1 MQEYFKRQEADKEHI
16 MCKGE
21 RINVTKS
28 SMPPYEEYIEAIRP
42 LWNTH
47 WITNMGRYHME
58 LEKQLKRYLGVPEI
72 SLMVNGHMSLELA
85 IQMMEFHKDGGEV
98 ITTPYS
104 FISTTHAIVRNG
116 LIPVFCDIKS
126 SDATIDEDKIEE
138 LITEKTVAILPVHVY
153 GNICNVEKI
162 QKIADKYNLK
172 VIYDAAHAFGI
183 KYKNKGIGNWGD
195 ASVFS
200 FHATKVFNTIE
211 GGAVTFKEKKYYE
224 KLYNLKNFGI
234 YDEELVAD
242 IGANAKMNEFCAI
255 MGLCNLR
262 HIDMAIQKRKKF
274 NDLYS
279 QKLSEIKG
287 IRLLDRNRD
296 ANSNYSYFPIVL
308 GEDYGCSRDQLYE
321 RLKEHNIFCR
331 KYFFPLIS
339 EQKCYRGLYV
349 NDGLNNAKK
358 ISDNVLILPLYEDMD
373 MELINKILEIISE

>member
-1 MQEYFKRQEADKEHI
+1 

-21 RINVTKS
+21 RINVTRS

-42 LWNTH
+42 LWDTH

-58 LEKQLKRYLGVPEI
+58 LENQLKRYLGVPEI

-85 IQMMEFHKDGGEV
+85 IQMMEFQKEGGEV

-116 LIPVFCDIKS
+116 LKPVFCDIKW

-138 LITEKTVAILPVHVY
+138 LITDKTVAILPVHVY

-162 QKIADKYNLK
+162 QEIADKYNLK

-195 ASVFS
+195 ASIFS

-211 GGAVTFKEKKYYE
+211 GGAVTFQERKYYK

-234 YDEELVAD
+234 HDEEIVVD

-262 HIDMAIQKRKKF
+262 HIDLAMQ
-274 NDLYS
+274 
-279 QKLSEIKG
+279 E
-287 IRLLDRNRD
+287 
-296 ANSNYSYFPIVL
+296 
-308 GEDYGCSRDQLYE
+308 
-321 RLKEHNIFCR
+321 
-331 KYFFPLIS
+331 
-339 EQKCYRGLYV
+339 
-349 NDGLNNAKK
+349 
-358 ISDNVLILPLYEDMD
+358 
-373 MELINKILEIISE
+373 

>member
-1 MQEYFKRQEADKEHI
+1 

-21 RINVTKS
+21 RINVTRS
-28 SMPPYEEYIEAIRP
+28 SMSPYEEYIEAIRP
-42 LWNTH
+42 LWDTH

-58 LEKQLKRYLGVPEI
+58 LENQLKRYLGVPEI

-85 IQMMEFHKDGGEV
+85 IQMMEFQKEGGEV

-116 LIPVFCDIKS
+116 LKPVFCDIKW

-138 LITEKTVAILPVHVY
+138 LITDKTVAILPVHVY

-162 QKIADKYNLK
+162 QEIADKYNLK

-195 ASVFS
+195 ASIFS

-211 GGAVTFKEKKYYE
+211 GGAVTFQERKYYK

-234 YDEELVAD
+234 HDEEIVVD

-262 HIDMAIQKRKKF
+262 HIDMAMQERKE
-274 NDLYS
+274 YYTRYV
-279 QKLSEIKG
+279 QELSDVKG

-296 ANSNYSYFPIVL
+296 SDNNYAYFPIVL
-308 GEDYGCSRDQLYE
+308 EQDYIYGRDRLYE
-321 RLKEHNIFCR
+321 RLKEDNIFSR
-331 KYFFPLIS
+331 KYFYPLIS
-339 EQKCYRGLYV
+339 DQKCYRDLYS
-349 NDGLNNAKK
+349 NGALIHAKE
-358 ISDNVLILPLYEDMD
+358 ISDNVLILPLYEGMGVKLV
-373 MELINKILEIISE
+373 EKIVKIIQGRKEYYQN

>member
-1 MQEYFKRQEADKEHI
+1 
-16 MCKGE
+16 MCKSE
-21 RINVTKS
+21 RINVTRS

-42 LWNTH
+42 LWDTH

-58 LEKQLKRYLGVPEI
+58 LENQLKRYLGVPEI
-72 SLMVNGHMSLELA
+72 SLMVNGHMSLEMA
-85 IQMMEFHKDGGEV
+85 IQMMEFNREGGEV

-116 LIPVFCDIKS
+116 LKPVFCDIKYG
-126 SDATIDEDKIEE
+126 DATIDEDRIEE

-153 GNICNVEKI
+153 GNVCNVEKI
-162 QKIADKYNLK
+162 QGIADKYNLK
-172 VIYDAAHAFGI
+172 VIYDAAHAFGVR
-183 KYKNKGIGNWGD
+183 YKNEGIGNWGD

-211 GGAVTFKEKKYYE
+211 GGAVTFKEHKYYE

-234 YDEELVAD
+234 HDEELVVD

-262 HIDMAIQKRKKF
+262 HIDTAIQKRKKYY
-274 NDLYS
+274 DLYT
-279 QKLSEIKG
+279 QELSKVKG
-287 IRLLDRNRD
+287 IRLLDRNNEAD
-296 ANSNYSYFPIVL
+296 NNYAYFPIVL
-308 GEDYGCSRDQLYE
+308 EEDYICSRNQLYE

-339 EQKCYRGLYV
+339 ESQCYRDLYG
-349 NDGLNNAKK
+349 NSGLNNAKK
-358 ISDNVLILPLYEDMD
+358 ISNNVLILPLYEDMET
-373 MELINKILEIISE
+373 ELINKVLKIISE